1 MRMKT
6 KTVRNNGG
14 VPDTQIEYQGMGHVR
29 IKGPFTCAAVYDL
42 QRLAAEDEGDD
53 ILSAAVVGEISDE
66 MECRWLD
73 EDELDLYGFD
83 AEDEE
88 ICFWIAR
95 SRLRDARNKLLE
107 LQAEAMEYVLAVKEN
122 G

>member
-1 MRMKT
+1 MKMKT
-6 KTVRNNGG
+6 KTVRNNSG
-14 VPDTQIEYQGMGHVR
+14 VPDTRVEYQGMGHVR

-66 MECRWLD
+66 MGCRWLD

-88 ICFWIAR
+88 TYFWIAR
-95 SRLRDARNKLLE
+95 SRLSTE
-107 LQAEAMEYVLAVKEN
+107 
-122 G
+122 